1 VVPKGKCLTSNKSL
15 KLTPQWSLLAHATTN
30 CLPRARA
37 TFLMKEKNERK
48 MKEKNE
54 RKSYARHE
62 GAMIIL

>member
-1 VVPKGKCLTSNKSL
+1 
-15 KLTPQWSLLAHATTN
+15 
-30 CLPRARA
+30 
-37 TFLMKEKNERK
+37 MKEKNERK